1 VAAGFAPAHAAATI
15 AMVASGFFLGGMR
28 PILSALV
35 ADLTETET
43 RRAAFSLSYLGVN
56 IGVALGLL
64 MAGWLFTLSLQ
75 LVDLFGADGSPA
87 YGLVWAVNAVTVADT
102 AGAPVVHRKIRV
114 ATRGR
119 MRDLFFQGRKLPW
132 QRRTIP
138 QRRRFVSATPVKDL
152 RNRKVGLTIR
162 RIFRFI
168 LDDCLGCGILSR
180 EVGHPERRQD
190 MDDTDRRI
198 VDLLLAD
205 GRMTHEQIAK
215 EVHLSRPA
223 VFERVKRLEAKGV
236 IHGYTARVDWEAL
249 GLPLT
254 AFIWIRT
261 NNVDCNDSGRL
272 LAQVQFEGAK
282 LEDLYRVIGD
292 WCMFARYR
300 VASPSVLQQVL
311 DRLRQMP
318 GVQNTL
324 TSIALSTIEES
335 RTCNGHAS
343 LAGAGKTPISI
354 P

>member
-1 VAAGFAPAHAAATI
+1 
-15 AMVASGFFLGGMR
+15 
-28 PILSALV
+28 
-35 ADLTETET
+35 
-43 RRAAFSLSYLGVN
+43 
-56 IGVALGLL
+56 
-64 MAGWLFTLSLQ
+64 
-75 LVDLFGADGSPA
+75 
-87 YGLVWAVNAVTVADT
+87 
-102 AGAPVVHRKIRV
+102 
-114 ATRGR
+114 
-119 MRDLFFQGRKLPW
+119 
-132 QRRTIP
+132 
-138 QRRRFVSATPVKDL
+138 
-152 RNRKVGLTIR
+152 
-162 RIFRFI
+162 
-168 LDDCLGCGILSR
+168 
-180 EVGHPERRQD
+180 

-205 GRMTHEQIAK
+205 GRMSHEQIAK

-236 IHGYTARVDWEAL
+236 IRGYAARVDWEAL

-261 NNVDCNDSGRL
+261 NNIDCNDSGRM

-282 LEDLYRVIGD
+282 LEDLYRVTGD

-324 TSIALSTIEES
+324 TSIALSAIEES
-335 RTCNGHAS
+335 RTCNGHAI
-343 LAGAGKTPISI
+343 LAGTAKVPIPI